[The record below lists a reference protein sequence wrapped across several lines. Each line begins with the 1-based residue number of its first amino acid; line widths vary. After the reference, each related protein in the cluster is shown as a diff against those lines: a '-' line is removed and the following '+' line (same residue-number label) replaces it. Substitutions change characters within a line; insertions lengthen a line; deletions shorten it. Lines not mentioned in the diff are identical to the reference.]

1 MTRRTTILLALA
13 LAAAGCGTT
22 AANTAIVPAPG
33 AKPVFEI
40 PNSSFDSE
48 VKLESAKSF
57 YVDDILQ
64 VIVNL
69 RSQESE
75 TVRFEHKEEWY
86 DADGVKITDSTASWE
101 PDLIDAG
108 ASKQLTCVA
117 PAPGAA
123 RCLVMIRRPLGDS

>member
-1 MTRRTTILLALA
+1 MMRSLVLFFGLAL
-13 LAAAGCGTT
+13 LGSGCGTT

-33 AKPVFEI
+33 ANPVFEI
-40 PNSSFDSE
+40 PNSSFDDE
-48 VKLESAKSF
+48 VKIESAKSF

-86 DADGVKITDSTASWE
+86 DADGVKITDSTQSWE

-108 ASKQLTCVA
+108 AAKQLTCVA

-123 RCLVMIRRPLGDS
+123 KCRVMLRRPLED